1 MSKLIE
7 EQTSSFDCDEKLV
20 SWKMANTLEEMLPS
34 HAHEIILLFIGTDR
48 STGDSFGPL
57 TGTILSSKP
66 IHQLKVYGTLKDPVH
81 ARNLDSYIEHINT
94 EHTNPFIIAIDAA
107 LGKSNQVKT
116 LKISNGGLEPGAA
129 FNKQLPTI
137 GDINVKGFVNTGGF
151 LQLAVLQ
158 STRLYDIMEMA
169 ETLAQSFTLL
179 DLRLNK
185 NKKGRSI

>member
-7 EQTSSFDCDEKLV
+7 DWTSSFHCNEKLV
-20 SWKMANTLEEMLPS
+20 SWKMANTLEEMLPTQV
-34 HAHEIILLFIGTDR
+34 HEIILLFIGTDR

-66 IHQLKVYGTLKDPVH
+66 INHLNVYGTLKDPIH
-81 ARNLDSYIEHINT
+81 ARNLDSYIEYINT
-94 EHTNPFIIAIDAA
+94 EHANPFIIAIDAA
-107 LGKSNQVKT
+107 LGKSDQVKT
-116 LKISNGGLEPGAA
+116 VKISDGGLEPGAA
-129 FNKQLPTI
+129 FNKQLPCI
-137 GDINVKGFVNTGGF
+137 GDINIKGFVNTGGF

-179 DLRLNK
+179 DLRLS
-185 NKKGRSI
+185 KK